1 MEVVRAPGEMQRRAE
16 AARRQ
21 GSRIALVPTMGFLH
35 DGHLALMREAR
46 KRAALLVVSI
56 FVNPAQFA
64 PAEDLARY
72 PRDLEGD
79 LAKIRR
85 VPADIVFTP
94 DSDALYPPGAQTWV
108 EVTEVTRGLC
118 GAHRPG
124 HFRGVTTIVAK
135 LFNLVRPH
143 VAIFGEK
150 DFQQLRAIQRMVRD
164 LDFDVEIVPF
174 PIVREAD
181 GLAMSSRN
189 AYLSAGQRRDALA
202 LSRALFAARDRYAGG
217 LRDPQALRA
226 IATDVIAA
234 YPRVEL
240 EYLEAVDAETLSAP
254 PETGRP
260 ILLAIAA
267 RVGNTRLIDNVVLGG
282 G

>member
-1 MEVVRAPGEMQRRAE
+1 MQRRAE